1 VVAVLVALAWGA
13 VGCAAVDAL
22 VEMNWCDKSGCVWL
36 VLQGKDG
43 QFQQV
48 GRLEGFSG
56 SVMVA
61 PSAHNG
67 WYDLLV
73 PATEQANTFLTL
85 EHDGTS
91 YPARPVASNQP
102 QPDPNSLLELRFAG
116 DNWLTMP

>member
-1 VVAVLVALAWGA
+1 
-13 VGCAAVDAL
+13 
-22 VEMNWCDKSGCVWL
+22 
-36 VLQGKDG
+36 
-43 QFQQV
+43 
-48 GRLEGFSG
+48 
-56 SVMVA
+56 MVA

-73 PATEQANTFLTL
+73 PSTEQSEYLLTL